1 MRLLLAED
9 ERSLARALTVLLRK
23 NNYEVDAVYDG
34 EEAMAYLGSGNY
46 DGAILDIMMPKRD
59 GIDVLC
65 QLRRQGNRLP
75 VLLLTAKSEVDD
87 KVLGLDSGA
96 NDYLTKPF
104 ASQELLARIRAMT
117 REQTVQATS
126 RLQVGNITLDRATFE
141 LSSPTGRLR
150 LANKEFQ
157 MLELL
162 MCNPRNLISTERFLE
177 KIWGY
182 DNEAEINVVW
192 VYISYLRKKLAALHE
207 ITPDFD
213 WEELGPRHRS
223 VELGYETRYFSVLL
237 DRQGTVLATDTG
249 KIAAVDEETAAS
261 YAQAV
266 WAQDSPRGFWQ
277 DYRYLE
283 AREGENTRVIFLDY
297 GAHLFTFHSTLVTSL
312 WVAASGLLAVL
323 LLLLLLSRRIIK
335 PVIEGH
341 EKQKRFI
348 TDAGHEIKTP
358 IALIQADTEVLALET
373 GEENEWI
380 VDIQTQIKR
389 LSTLTNDLIYLSRM
403 EEEQGRQ
410 QFLPLPFSELVAE
423 AAQAFQAVAKRQNKT
438 LSVDVQPMLTLV
450 GEEKS
455 LVQLVSIL
463 LDNALKYSPEGGQI
477 ALRLSRQ
484 GKHLRLSVENTAEV
498 LSKELLE
505 NMFDRFYRG
514 DASRNSGQG
523 GYGIG
528 LSIAKAVVQAHRGK
542 LSAAAKGTDRLVIT
556 ALFPSA

>member
-1 MRLLLAED
+1 MIRKLRTKLVAAAMLSLLAV
-9 ERSLARALTVLLRK
+9 LTVILGVILLT
-23 NNYEVDAVYDG
+23 NYRGIVSDADR
-34 EEAMAYLGSGNY
+34 
-46 DGAILDIMMPKRD
+46 ILD
-59 GIDVLC
+59 
-65 QLRRQGNRLP
+65 
-75 VLLLTAKSEVDD
+75 
-87 KVLGLDSGA
+87 
-96 NDYLTKPF
+96 
-104 ASQELLARIRAMT
+104 LLA
-117 REQTVQATS
+117 
-126 RLQVGNITLDRATFE
+126 
-141 LSSPTGRLR
+141 
-150 LANKEFQ
+150 
-157 MLELL
+157 
-162 MCNPRNLISTERFLE
+162 
-177 KIWGY
+177 
-182 DNEAEINVVW
+182 DNQGKFPEI
-192 VYISYLRKKLAALHE
+192 KA
-207 ITPDFD
+207 DFD

-312 WVAASGLLAVL
+312 WVAASGLL
-323 LLLLLLSRRIIK
+323 
-335 PVIEGH
+335 
-341 EKQKRFI
+341 
-348 TDAGHEIKTP
+348 
-358 IALIQADTEVLALET
+358 
-373 GEENEWI
+373 
-380 VDIQTQIKR
+380 
-389 LSTLTNDLIYLSRM
+389 
-403 EEEQGRQ
+403 EEQGRQ

>member
-1 MRLLLAED
+1 MIRKLRTKLVAAAMLSLLAV
-9 ERSLARALTVLLRK
+9 LTVILGVILLT
-23 NNYEVDAVYDG
+23 NYRGIVSDADR
-34 EEAMAYLGSGNY
+34 
-46 DGAILDIMMPKRD
+46 ILD
-59 GIDVLC
+59 
-65 QLRRQGNRLP
+65 
-75 VLLLTAKSEVDD
+75 
-87 KVLGLDSGA
+87 
-96 NDYLTKPF
+96 
-104 ASQELLARIRAMT
+104 LLA
-117 REQTVQATS
+117 
-126 RLQVGNITLDRATFE
+126 
-141 LSSPTGRLR
+141 
-150 LANKEFQ
+150 
-157 MLELL
+157 
-162 MCNPRNLISTERFLE
+162 
-177 KIWGY
+177 
-182 DNEAEINVVW
+182 DNQGKFPEI
-192 VYISYLRKKLAALHE
+192 KA
-207 ITPDFD
+207 DFD

-223 VELGYETRYFSVLL
+223 VELGYET
-237 DRQGTVLATDTG
+237 
-249 KIAAVDEETAAS
+249 
-261 YAQAV
+261 
-266 WAQDSPRGFWQ
+266 
-277 DYRYLE
+277 RYLE

-358 IALIQADTEVLALET
+358 IAIIQADTEVLALET

>member
-1 MRLLLAED
+1 MIRKLRTKLVAAAMLSLLAV
-9 ERSLARALTVLLRK
+9 LTVILGVILLT
-23 NNYEVDAVYDG
+23 NYRGIVSDADR
-34 EEAMAYLGSGNY
+34 
-46 DGAILDIMMPKRD
+46 ILD
-59 GIDVLC
+59 
-65 QLRRQGNRLP
+65 
-75 VLLLTAKSEVDD
+75 
-87 KVLGLDSGA
+87 
-96 NDYLTKPF
+96 
-104 ASQELLARIRAMT
+104 LLA
-117 REQTVQATS
+117 
-126 RLQVGNITLDRATFE
+126 
-141 LSSPTGRLR
+141 
-150 LANKEFQ
+150 
-157 MLELL
+157 
-162 MCNPRNLISTERFLE
+162 
-177 KIWGY
+177 
-182 DNEAEINVVW
+182 DNQGKFPEI
-192 VYISYLRKKLAALHE
+192 KA
-207 ITPDFD
+207 DFD

-297 GAHLFTFHSTLVTSL
+297 GAHLLTFHSTLMTSL

-358 IALIQADTEVLALET
+358 IAIIQADTEVLALET

-484 GKHLRLSVENTAEV
+484 GKHLRLSVENTAET

>member
-1 MRLLLAED
+1 MIRKLRTKLVAAAMLSLLAV
-9 ERSLARALTVLLRK
+9 LTVILGVILLT
-23 NNYEVDAVYDG
+23 NYRGIVSDADR
-34 EEAMAYLGSGNY
+34 
-46 DGAILDIMMPKRD
+46 ILD
-59 GIDVLC
+59 
-65 QLRRQGNRLP
+65 
-75 VLLLTAKSEVDD
+75 
-87 KVLGLDSGA
+87 
-96 NDYLTKPF
+96 
-104 ASQELLARIRAMT
+104 LLA
-117 REQTVQATS
+117 
-126 RLQVGNITLDRATFE
+126 
-141 LSSPTGRLR
+141 
-150 LANKEFQ
+150 
-157 MLELL
+157 
-162 MCNPRNLISTERFLE
+162 
-177 KIWGY
+177 
-182 DNEAEINVVW
+182 DNQGKFPEI
-192 VYISYLRKKLAALHE
+192 KA
-207 ITPDFD
+207 DFD

-358 IALIQADTEVLALET
+358 IAIIQADTEVLALET

-463 LDNALKYSPEGGQI
+463 LDNALKYSPEGGRSPCVCPDR
-477 ALRLSRQ
+477 A
-484 GKHLRLSVENTAEV
+484 NTCACRWRTRR
-498 LSKELLE
+498 KC
-505 NMFDRFYRG
+505 
-514 DASRNSGQG
+514 
-523 GYGIG
+523 
-528 LSIAKAVVQAHRGK
+528 
-542 LSAAAKGTDRLVIT
+542 
-556 ALFPSA
+556 